1 MSDMESIETLT
12 IFCEGYL
19 RAYINNVDMDTSHV
33 DDWITWGGYDINLC
47 GAEYADVGD
56 KDFQVCAYPEN
67 STRRTST
74 TDRDPDPIHKFT
86 I

>member
-1 MSDMESIETLT
+1 MESIENLKA
-12 IFCEGYL
+12 FCKGYL
-19 RAYINNVDMDTSHV
+19 MAYMRYVDMYTSDV
-33 DDWITWGGYDINLC
+33 DDWITWGGYDIKLC

>member
-1 MSDMESIETLT
+1 MENIENLKA
-12 IFCEGYL
+12 FCEGYL
-19 RAYINNVDMDTSHV
+19 MAYMRYVDMDTSDV
-33 DDWITWGGYDINLC
+33 DDWITWGGYDIKLC
-47 GAEYADVGD
+47 GAEHADVGD